1 MKYVFYENGISLKDT
16 ICQINNVEPS
26 SLDVSDFKVDD
37 LKVLNDFKD
46 HLLSL
51 KDKRFF
57 IVGDYDCDGI
67 CATAIMALMSCF
79 VWITASLPMNS
90 CAMPE
95 KEACIP

>member
-16 ICQINNVEPS
+16 ICQINNVELS

-37 LKVLNDFKD
+37 LKILNDFKD

-57 IVGDYDCDGI
+57 IVGDYGLHPI
-67 CATAIMALMSCF
+67 ITFLPGPRKAMA
-79 VWITASLPMNS
+79 
-90 CAMPE
+90 
-95 KEACIP
+95 